1 LSRKQAAVELD
12 ALFRLARNMSLAEE
26 ERRKAA
32 MLIARLL
39 LPTTPTGDPS
49 WSRAVADEYG
59 FVISAKIASEYRDA
73 TLLLEKLENGNG
85 SIRPGNARQ
94 AEKARARL
102 AAIRRSLEP
111 PPHSK
116 YGRYRP
122 HRRGQPFDQD
132 QFQKDLGRLLEL
144 RLRRRSKIG
153 LTEQEVA
160 EEAHRMTRADTLK
173 YGAEGKA
180 RKMLADLEREARLAA
195 LDRRPLESRTEEDLR
210 LLRLLY
216 WMPSTSAEDPEQA
229 RYHPL
234 RDATPANDGNLY
246 PYNSKRRPPPY
257 LVDEDGVQIA
267 DMPQIVYSNPN
278 YWPYTP
284 EGRPPFVPPAA
295 VPENSIHSASP
306 EEAGS
311 SHDRRADRDPPSAC
325 NPRQQPIPV
334 AAPGSK

>member
-1 LSRKQAAVELD
+1 
-12 ALFRLARNMSLAEE
+12 
-26 ERRKAA
+26 
-32 MLIARLL
+32 
-39 LPTTPTGDPS
+39 
-49 WSRAVADEYG
+49 
-59 FVISAKIASEYRDA
+59 
-73 TLLLEKLENGNG
+73 
-85 SIRPGNARQ
+85 
-94 AEKARARL
+94 
-102 AAIRRSLEP
+102 
-111 PPHSK
+111 
-116 YGRYRP
+116 
-122 HRRGQPFDQD
+122 
-132 QFQKDLGRLLEL
+132 
-144 RLRRRSKIG
+144 
-153 LTEQEVA
+153 
-160 EEAHRMTRADTLK
+160 MTRADTLK

-246 PYNSKRRPPPY
+246 PYNSKRRPPP
-257 LVDEDGVQIA
+257 LWIDEDGVQIA